1 MSLSTGRAAAIAGI
15 VLVVAAT
22 GATTTLLLRSRLAA
36 PADRVAAQIGT
47 VAVVYPP
54 AYARFGPGR
63 SGGLLDRI
71 EMAFTFP
78 DLRAAGDAASALP
91 ADDSVGPA
99 TRQLVFVTLRRED
112 ELADPADR
120 TEKIYA
126 RFLQSDV
133 WQEEA
138 GLVMRRFEAG
148 SPYEREELHF
158 VPPEGRVFAARCVRP
173 TQPPSDLPST
183 CLSALRLDGLDI
195 DIRFSPTL
203 LPRWEALTDGVKRL
217 ITSFVV
223 K

>member
-1 MSLSTGRAAAIAGI
+1 M
-15 VLVVAAT
+15 
-22 GATTTLLLRSRLAA
+22 
-36 PADRVAAQIGT
+36 AAQIGT

-71 EMAFTFP
+71 EMAFTFS